1 MMTSLAALLAAIP
14 LALGSGDGAEM
25 RQPLGIAI
33 GGGLVMSQLL
43 TLYTT
48 PVVYLYLD
56 RFSTWLNTLHN
67 RFQTHHFSQLNP
79 STVLDNTL

>member
-1 MMTSLAALLAAIP
+1 MTTMAALLAAIP
-14 LALGSGDGAEM
+14 LALESGDGAEM

-56 RFSTWLNTLHN
+56 RFSAWARKLFRQHPILPTAAAN
-67 RFQTHHFSQLNP
+67 
-79 STVLDNTL
+79 STP